1 MELLLL
7 SNSEMPFRSIL
18 RAARTSRSLTE
29 PHAGHTHVRSRNDS
43 PLLMQ
48 PHSQVLEEGYHLFKS
63 TENGWVIENMEIMPD
78 HIHIFIKATP
88 SDSISHIVSQ
98 LKGYTSFILR
108 SEFETIRKRLPS
120 LWTRSFYVETIGH
133 ISESV
138 IKKYID
144 DQKKY

>member
-1 MELLLL
+1 
-7 SNSEMPFRSIL
+7 
-18 RAARTSRSLTE
+18 
-29 PHAGHTHVRSRNDS
+29 
-43 PLLMQ
+43 MQ
-48 PHSQVLEEGYHLFKS
+48 PHSQVLEEGYHIIWCPKYRRKILTGEIESRLRELLLFKS

-108 SEFETIRKRLPS
+108 NEFETIRKRLPS
-120 LWTRSFYVETIGH
+120 LWTRSFYVETIGY

>member
-1 MELLLL
+1 MFSMFRFLMGDKSVVCRIIRLL
-7 SNSEMPFRSIL
+7 IL
-18 RAARTSRSLTE
+18 ILKIYVSYVLT
-29 PHAGHTHVRSRNDS
+29 
-43 PLLMQ
+43 
-48 PHSQVLEEGYHLFKS
+48 
-63 TENGWVIENMEIMPD
+63 

-108 SEFETIRKRLPS
+108 NEFEMIRKRLPS